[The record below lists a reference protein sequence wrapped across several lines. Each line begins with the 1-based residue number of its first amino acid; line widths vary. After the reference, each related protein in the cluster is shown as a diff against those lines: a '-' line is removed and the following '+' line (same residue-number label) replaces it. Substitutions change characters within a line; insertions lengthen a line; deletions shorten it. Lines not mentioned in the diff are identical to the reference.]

1 MTKTYVLAMVGALG
15 IASSEIRAQ
24 RTYPVDLQIA
34 PITHSVRRHA
44 SSTTTSPNM
53 ATGTMRGIEG
63 SVLATNSGIGVFGRY
78 LSGSLAGPKQRMIS
92 EGGFMVGDKTFRI
105 EMGYSERLFIPAD
118 STIAFVRGGFNA
130 ITFLGTS
137 GVAVR
142 LRGGYL
148 ASLDRFKS
156 DRKGPDGWEG
166 ETSVSYT
173 WDRVPIFAQIGYRI
187 NRMRGELVDEE
198 MSALTLGA
206 GLWLWSK

>member
-1 MTKTYVLAMVGALG
+1 MRKSCLVLVASLSVALTELG
-15 IASSEIRAQ
+15 AQ
-24 RTYPVDLQIA
+24 RAYPVDLQIL

-44 SSTTTSPNM
+44 SSTTTSPTI
-53 ATGTMRGIEG
+53 ATGTMKGIEG
-63 SVLATNSGIGVFGRY
+63 SVLATSSGIGAFGRY
-78 LSGSLAGPKQRMIS
+78 LSGSLAGPKQRMIA

-105 EMGYSERLFIPAD
+105 EMGYSERLFLAAD
-118 STIAFVRGGFNA
+118 STVAFLRGGFN
-130 ITFLGTS
+130 TTTYLGTS

-142 LRGGYL
+142 FRAAYL
-148 ASLDRFKS
+148 ASLDRFKE

-166 ETSVSYT
+166 ETSISYT
-173 WDRVPIFAQIGYRI
+173 WDRVPVFAQLGYRI